1 MAKSKRARYPSD
13 RDNRSNEERGNPR
26 VSFTIPR
33 ELFEELEA
41 LELENKS
48 AWIADAIEQKLRK
61 RQ

>member
-1 MAKSKRARYPSD
+1 LTKRKRYPSD
-13 RDNRSNEERGNPR
+13 KDSRTNEERGNPR

-33 ELFEELEA
+33 ELFEQLEA